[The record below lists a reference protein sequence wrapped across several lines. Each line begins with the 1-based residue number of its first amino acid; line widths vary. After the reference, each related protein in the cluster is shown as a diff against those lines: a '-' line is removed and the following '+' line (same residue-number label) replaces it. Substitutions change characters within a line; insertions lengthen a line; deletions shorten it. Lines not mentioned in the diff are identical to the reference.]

1 MLQLNHVL
9 FGNTVIVWLASA
21 VAALALMA
29 ALWLARSILLRRLA
43 GLERWK
49 GTLLE
54 RYVTALAVR
63 IHPLVMAAVS
73 LSLAAPIPTLPPGAA
88 RFFLLLGPLGL
99 MAQAALWGSATI
111 DFWLEA
117 PFWRAPGRD
126 RAAATRATVI
136 GFILRV
142 VLGSLVLLPALA
154 LLGFNITA
162 LLASLGIGGV
172 AVALAMQNILG
183 DLFASLSIA
192 LDRPFEVGDFIVI
205 DAYMG
210 TVEYVGLKTTRVRSL
225 SGEQIIF
232 ANTDLLKSRIRNFKR
247 MTDRRASFNLNVDYE
262 TSPEQLERIPEAIRR
277 IIASRGRARFDR
289 AHFKEFGEAALVFE
303 VVYYILDP
311 DMNLYMDLQQAI
323 NLDLHRWFR
332 AEGIG
337 FALPRCPL
345 MLQAALKD
353 SRSPLGQNRADH
365 PIRSPAE
372 GNPDAHP

>member
-21 VAALALMA
+21 LAALGLTA
-29 ALWLARSILLRRLA
+29 ALYLGRSILLRRLA
-43 GLERWK
+43 SLERWK

-63 IHPLVMAAVS
+63 IHLLVMAAVS
-73 LSLAAPIPTLPPGAA
+73 LSLAARIPTLPPGAA
-88 RFFLLLGPLGL
+88 RFLHLLGPLGL

-117 PFWRAPGRD
+117 ALRQAPGRD
-126 RAAATRATVI
+126 RAAATRATVLS
-136 GFILRV
+136 FVLRV
-142 VLGSLVLLPALA
+142 VLGSLVLLPAL
-154 LLGFNITA
+154 
-162 LLASLGIGGV
+162 SL
-172 AVALAMQNILG
+172 LG
-183 DLFASLSIA
+183 DLFASLAIA

-225 SGEQIIF
+225 SGEQIIL

-247 MTDRRASFNLNVDYE
+247 MTDRRATFNLNLDYG
-262 TSPEQLERIPEAIRR
+262 TPSEQLERIPEAIRR
-277 IIASRGRARFDR
+277 VIAARGKTRFDR
-289 AHFKEFGEAALVFE
+289 AHFKAFGETGLEFE
-303 VVYYILDP
+303 VVYYVLDP

-332 AEGIG
+332 AEGIS
-337 FALPRCPL
+337 FALPPHYPL
-345 MLQAALKD
+345 MVNPGLSTAPRLRRPLRAISRD
-353 SRSPLGQNRADH
+353 S
-365 PIRSPAE
+365 
-372 GNPDAHP
+372 